1 MCLSLLQQEKQGKI
15 KELPVH
21 RNVGGFNIKKINKM
35 KLLSGLGCG
44 LGVGTCF
51 SVAMDNLYLGLL
63 FGLGIGLCY
72 AIAFGAFKG
81 E

>member
-1 MCLSLLQQEKQGKI
+1 M
-15 KELPVH
+15 
-21 RNVGGFNIKKINKM
+21 KKINKV

-72 AIAFGAFKG
+72 ALAFGAFKG